1 MKILFA
7 SNYDSLVQSNWSGLG
22 FYIRVSLDRS
32 GLQVLPYSLPPISI
46 WFSRILNLKKQFV
59 AKMGWGFYIDAHDPM
74 LARFHSRKVDAAAA
88 QFQAD
93 AIVSPGS
100 LPVAFCN
107 SPKPLAIWCDATA
120 KALFQTYPAYTN
132 LSWVTRREADITDRS
147 CLRRAAA
154 AVYASDWA
162 AESAKRDYGANPNK
176 VHVIP
181 FGANIEQEPSSAE
194 VQGYLASRDIEKPTF
209 LFAGVDWLR
218 KGGDFVLE
226 TISKIRETG
235 FDARLRVMGCEV
247 PEMIRKIPW
256 VSVDGFVDKHSTSG
270 KEIYSKAFSQ
280 AFALFMPSL
289 AECYGLVYCEANAY
303 GVPAVGRDVGG
314 VGTIIHDGVNGLLLP
329 ATTSAAEAASR
340 LMHWIKNPET
350 YREACRLSRLEYERR
365 LNWDVAGERMAEI
378 IAREVEKRRGA

>member
-1 MKILFA
+1 MKILYA
-7 SNYDSLVQSNWSGLG
+7 SNYDSSAKSNWSGLG
-22 FYIRVSLDRS
+22 FYIRACLSRS
-32 GLQVLPYSLPPISI
+32 GLDLLPYTLPTPPL
-46 WFSRILNLKKQFV
+46 WLGRVLNLKMRII
-59 AKMGWGFYIDAHDPM
+59 AKAGWGLYIDAHDPM
-74 LARFHSRKVDAAAA
+74 LARFHSRNVDVAAA
-88 QFQAD
+88 QAGAD

-176 VHVIP
+176 VHVVP
-181 FGANIEQEPSSAE
+181 FGANLDTELSSVE
-194 VQGYLASRDIEKPTF
+194 VESCIANRSLESPIF

-218 KGGDFVLE
+218 KGGDFVVE

-247 PEMIRKIPW
+247 PEAIRKIPW
-256 VSVDGFVDKHSTSG
+256 VLVDGFVDKHSSEG
-270 KEIYSKAFSQ
+270 REVFSKAFAE
-280 AFALFMPSL
+280 AFALFLPSF

-314 VGTIIHDGVNGLLLP
+314 VGTIIRDGVNGLLLP
-329 ATTSAAEAASR
+329 TGSSADEVASR
-340 LMHWIKNPET
+340 VLHWINNPEN
-350 YREACRLSRLEYERR
+350 YLEVCRKSRLEYERR

-378 IAREVEKRRGA
+378 IMREVEKRRGI